1 MHHITNRILFIRDFI
16 SDSENIFTD
25 LVKNT
30 EWDTNMRSRKT
41 ACYGEPYDYAEQA
54 YNFQPMSDQMEHI
67 AGLLEEELG
76 FRPNNCL
83 LNYYEDGSS
92 KMGFHGD
99 TIKML
104 VPDTGI
110 AIVSLGDN
118 RIMQV
123 RRKANPTEL
132 YNYILPPGSL
142 FYMPNDMQED
152 WQHGLPKV
160 ISNLGRISMTFREM
174 VPKSKSV

>member
-1 MHHITNRILFIRDFI
+1 MSNITNRITFIRNFI
-16 SDSENIFTD
+16 TDAQSLYND
-25 LVKNT
+25 LVT
-30 EWDTNMRSRKT
+30 STDWDTNMRSRKT
-41 ACYGEPYDYAEQA
+41 ACFGEPYDYSEQVYDFA
-54 YNFQPMSDQMEHI
+54 PMNDRMESI
-67 AGLLEEELG
+67 ASLLHKELG

-118 RIMQV
+118 RIMQI
-123 RRKANPTEL
+123 RRKSSPTEL
-132 YNYILPPGSL
+132 YNYILPAGSL
-142 FYMPNDMQED
+142 FYMPNDIQED

-174 VPKSKSV
+174 VKGGK